1 MKNTYRILW
10 NSPKLAGL
18 LIIVA
23 TIAILLSAWLG
34 GYLEAPELKAY
45 DHLLR
50 LGPTISSNKKIALIT
65 VSENDIQRLGRW
77 PMDDETLAKV
87 LEEIEVQQHPRVIGL
102 DLYRDVPVP
111 PGHETLN
118 ATLLRFPNIIATY
131 KSGDIHQQGV
141 RPPAILRWTSRVGFN
156 DIIVDPDGVTRRA
169 LLFVQEGKEMV
180 QSFALMLALQFL
192 EKEGITSLPDPIE
205 PSYLKL
211 GNNTIP
217 PLSSNGGGYRGAD
230 TAGYQFLLDY
240 RDTHGSF
247 IAYSLN
253 DLLSGRIPPLTL
265 HNQIVLIG
273 TVAPSVKDFFYTP
286 TEPTNKPFGK
296 TPGVSM
302 HANIASQLIRMAI
315 DSDRPIKTI
324 EEFAEA
330 LWMTAWIIAGTILGY
345 HASTLSRFPIVWM
358 MGVAIIIGV
367 AASALHESWWIPI
380 ILPTLGWSISFVL
393 MNAYV
398 AIREKLQ
405 RADTMRLFEQFV
417 APEIAQAIWKQRDQ
431 LLQGLH
437 PKPRKTIATLLF
449 SDLLG
454 FTTIAEKLEPEIT
467 ISWLEDYLIVMAEC
481 VHAHGGIII
490 RFVGDA
496 IMAVFGVQLTH
507 DSQYDVAEAAK
518 NAAKCAL
525 AMDQALLELNRK
537 WQVRNLPVTGMRIGI
552 NTGLVVAGCLGA
564 HERLEY
570 TVHGDAVNIA
580 ARLEQ
585 LRKDEFQPDCFLQP
599 SRILIG
605 EATAD
610 ILDDRFVVNPVGS
623 YRLSGKDQEISVY
636 QLLGVDG
643 KPPD

>member
-10 NSPKLAGL
+10 DSPKLAGL
-18 LIIVA
+18 FIIVA
-23 TIAILLSAWLG
+23 TIAILASAWLG
-34 GYLEAPELKAY
+34 GYLEALELKTY

-50 LGPTISSNKKIALIT
+50 LRPTISSNRRITLISI
-65 VSENDIQRLGRW
+65 SENDIQRLSRW
-77 PMDDETLAKV
+77 PIDDTTLANA
-87 LEEIEVQQHPRVIGL
+87 LEKIEVQQHPRVIGL
-102 DLYRDVPVP
+102 DLYRDVAIP
-111 PGHETLN
+111 PGHEKLN

-131 KSGDIHQQGV
+131 KLGDIHQQGV
-141 RPPAILRWTSRVGFN
+141 RPPAILQGTTRSGFN

-169 LLFVQEGKEMV
+169 LLYVQEGKEMV
-180 QSFALMLALQFL
+180 PSFALMLALQYL
-192 EKEGITSLPDPIE
+192 EKEGITPLPDPFE
-205 PSYLKL
+205 PAYLRL
-211 GNNTIP
+211 GKSTIP
-217 PLSSNGGGYRGAD
+217 PLNPNGGGYRGAD
-230 TAGYQFLLDY
+230 TAGYQFFLDY
-240 RDTHGSF
+240 RDAHGSF
-247 IAYSLN
+247 VTYSLD
-253 DLLSGRIPPLTL
+253 DLLSGRIPPLAL
-265 HNQIVLIG
+265 DNQIVLIG
-273 TVAPSVKDFFYTP
+273 TEAPSVKDFFYTP
-286 TEPTNKPFGK
+286 IEPTNKPYGK

-302 HANIASQLIRMAI
+302 HANIASQLIRMAV

-330 LWMTAWIIAGTILGY
+330 LWMITWIIAGTILGY
-345 HASTLSRFPIVWM
+345 YANTLLRFPVIWVL
-358 MGVAIIIGV
+358 GVTTIIG
-367 AASALHESWWIPI
+367 AAALALQKSWWIPI

-393 MNAYV
+393 MNGYV

-405 RADTMRLFEQFV
+405 RVDTMRLFEQFV
-417 APEIAQAIWKQRDQ
+417 APEIAQAIWKQRDE

-518 NAAKCAL
+518 NAAECAL

-585 LRKDEFQPDCFLQP
+585 LRKDEFQPDCFLHP

-610 ILDDRFVVNPVGS
+610 ILGNRFVVNPVGS
-623 YRLSGKDQEISVY
+623 HRLSGKDQEISVY

-643 KPPD
+643 